1 MIIIKPQ
8 SPPVRSQQQYHW
20 TDDDVLDAVAISGA
34 ATSQRCRWAENGQL
48 APKAWA
54 IFVRPGQRAMTADLI
69 AIAPNRQ
76 VHVGQRL

>member
-1 MIIIKPQ
+1 MASANPLQ
-8 SPPVRSQQQYHW
+8 EDGELPDPANSPW
-20 TDDDVLDAVAISGA
+20 
-34 ATSQRCRWAENGQL
+34 CRWAENGQL

-76 VHVGQRL
+76 EHVGQRL